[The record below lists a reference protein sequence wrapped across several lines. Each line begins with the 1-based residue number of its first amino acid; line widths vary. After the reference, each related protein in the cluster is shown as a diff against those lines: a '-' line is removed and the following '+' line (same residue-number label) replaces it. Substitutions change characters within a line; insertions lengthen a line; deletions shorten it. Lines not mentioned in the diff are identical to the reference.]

1 MSSSGVA
8 KDEDGFS
15 GLETVLCCGLHTEL
29 YVGGL
34 VLFAPFG
41 LSGVCGNAYGAVFD
55 IGSGGSASAEKR
67 KNQIH
72 KKYI

>member
-1 MSSSGVA
+1 VNGVLSA
-8 KDEDGFS
+8 G
-15 GLETVLCCGLHTEL
+15 
-29 YVGGL
+29 
-34 VLFAPFG
+34 FG

-55 IGSGGSASAEKR
+55 IGSGGGAGAEKR